1 VATTINWGTRVIFVP
16 RADMPIVQA
25 SPERRTLDL
34 GQFRLDLKSLEAS
47 ENGMPSPDTHIH
59 NTEVTLSGVT
69 YARFIEIING
79 FTVEFEDGQYGVI
92 GQGANSN
99 LLDVKTDNQVS
110 YLGNN
115 SAGLVVTAASGLT
128 PEEAADL
135 NLMLK
140 LLRNRRQQDPSDGTV
155 TVFDDDSTT
164 PLLVGVAYEDVA
176 GTQTYQGNGA
186 DRIDRL
192 A

>member
-1 VATTINWGTRVIFVP
+1 VAVAVAHYCGNVSRWNAPT
-16 RADMPIVQA
+16 VQA
-25 SPERRTLDL
+25 YDDTTAIGSAATLTE
-34 GQFRLDLKSLEAS
+34 STS
-47 ENGMPSPDTHIH
+47 ST
-59 NTEVTLSGVT
+59 NTQTVTLSGVT

-79 FTVEFEDGQYGVI
+79 FTVEFEDGTYGVI
-92 GQGANSN
+92 GQGANTN

-115 SAGLVVTAASGLT
+115 SAGLIVTTASGLT

-140 LLRNRRQQDPSDGTV
+140 LLRNRRQQDPSNGAV

-192 A
+192 V